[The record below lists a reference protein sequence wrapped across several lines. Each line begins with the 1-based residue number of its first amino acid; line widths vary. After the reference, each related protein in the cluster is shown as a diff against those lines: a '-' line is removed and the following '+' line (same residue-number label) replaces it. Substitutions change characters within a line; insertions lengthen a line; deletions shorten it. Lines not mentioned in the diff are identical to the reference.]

1 MISFFFRIKLFV
13 MFIMNQNR
21 IKRIPCSLHSI
32 DRKVMMERDNS
43 LAVVSVGQERL
54 SRADRRNMVE

>member
-13 MFIMNQNR
+13 RSIMNKNR
-21 IKRIPCSLHSI
+21 RKRIPCSLHSI

-54 SRADRRNMVE
+54 SRAERKNMEE